1 MRGSGIVWSR
11 KTLDAFIADPLG
23 TVPGTF
29 MGYAGIQDPEERAQL
44 LDFLEVATRSEEC
57 EHIVAGSGP

>member
-1 MRGSGIVWSR
+1 
-11 KTLDAFIADPLG
+11 
-23 TVPGTF
+23 

-57 EHIVAGSGP
+57 EHVAAGSRR